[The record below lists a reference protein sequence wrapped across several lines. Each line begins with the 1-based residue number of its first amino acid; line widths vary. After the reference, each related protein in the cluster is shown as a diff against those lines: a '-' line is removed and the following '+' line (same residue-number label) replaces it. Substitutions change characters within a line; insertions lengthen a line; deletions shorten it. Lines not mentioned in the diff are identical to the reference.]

1 MRVGGLFPVIDPDP
15 AASDSPAPGGL
26 LSALANAFASLGEL
40 VFSRIELLLLDLQDG
55 VDALGRVLLLAFVAL
70 MAAGMG
76 LLIGALAL
84 IFAFWDTH
92 RLLVSLLVMGAFFL
106 LALLAAL
113 AVRAQL
119 RTQRALFAAS
129 LEEFMRDREYF
140 RPRS

>member
-1 MRVGGLFPVIDPDP
+1 MNDPDP
-15 AASDSPAPGGL
+15 APSDGPAPAGL
-26 LSALANAFASLGEL
+26 LAALASALAALGEL
-40 VFSRIELLLLDLQDG
+40 VFSRVELLLLDIQDG
-55 VDALGRVLLLAFVAL
+55 VDALGRVLLWGFIAL

-113 AVRAQL
+113 VVRAQL
-119 RTQRALFAAS
+119 RAQRSLFAAS

>member
-1 MRVGGLFPVIDPDP
+1 VNHPDP
-15 AASDSPAPGGL
+15 PPPDGPAPAGL
-26 LSALANAFASLGEL
+26 LSALESALAALGEL
-40 VFSRIELLLLDLQDG
+40 LFSRVELLLLDLQDG
-55 VDALGRVLLLAFVAL
+55 VDALGRVLLWAFVAL

-92 RLLVSLLVMGAFFL
+92 RLLVSLLVMGGFFL

-119 RTQRALFAAS
+119 RSQRALFAAS
-129 LEEFMRDREYF
+129 LEEFVRDREYF

>member
-1 MRVGGLFPVIDPDP
+1 MRVGGTSRVNDPDP
-15 AASDSPAPGGL
+15 APSDGPAPAGL
-26 LSALANAFASLGEL
+26 LAALASALAALGEL
-40 VFSRIELLLLDLQDG
+40 VFSRVELLLLDIQDG
-55 VDALGRVLLLAFVAL
+55 VDALGRVLLWGFIAL

-113 AVRAQL
+113 VVRAQL
-119 RTQRALFAAS
+119 RAQRSLFAAS

>member
-1 MRVGGLFPVIDPDP
+1 VNHPDP
-15 AASDSPAPGGL
+15 PPPDGPAPVGL
-26 LSALANAFASLGEL
+26 LAALASAFAALGEL
-40 VFSRIELLLLDLQDG
+40 VFSRVELLLLDLQDG
-55 VDALGRVLLLAFVAL
+55 VDGLGRVLLWGFISL

-106 LALLAAL
+106 LAVLAAL
-113 AVRAQL
+113 TVRAQL
-119 RTQRALFAAS
+119 RSQRALFAAS